1 MSINYY
7 IEVYLCCFMQEY
19 ILFVCMFPSIN
30 NNDPFSNNNNDYNH
44 KNNKKN
50 NSDNIIID
58 SY

>member
-44 KNNKKN
+44 KNNKKITV
-50 NSDNIIID
+50 II
-58 SY
+58 